1 MDNLRSGVFRGERGK
16 KDSQTK
22 GEKDHLIR
30 GWATDYFSFLFS
42 LRRYTVFDCFNV
54 VSLSPV
60 NGGLLIKNTC
70 PVTENT
76 LEVRKSLRVYFLL
89 WALNMKEL

>member
-22 GEKDHLIR
+22 GKKDHLIK
-30 GWATDYFSFLFS
+30 GWATDFYGLS

-54 VSLSPV
+54 VALSPV

-70 PVTENT
+70 PVTEKHI
-76 LEVRKSLRVYFLL
+76 RD
-89 WALNMKEL
+89 